1 MENKKLTWKHYLG
14 IAVVAVLVIY
24 LVIDVYKRQIQ
35 HLTSKLKKLTESDL

>member
-24 LVIDVYKRQIQ
+24 LVIGLVSVINSSGELR
-35 HLTSKLKKLTESDL
+35 SME